1 MISLK
6 ILVGMTGTNRSNNDM
21 NTRLQ
26 IKLVGVEDFQPLHW
40 GIEIPGN
47 IAVSGNISPLRRN
60 MFSLRLLSF
69 WLWNKH
75 GHVLTPYACISDD

>member
-60 MFSLRLLSF
+60 MFSLRLLYEGGLGSGLYRLSENTVYSF
-69 WLWNKH
+69 
-75 GHVLTPYACISDD
+75 S

>member
-6 ILVGMTGTNRSNNDM
+6 ILVGMTGTNRSNNGM

-40 GIEIPGN
+40 GIEIPVN

-60 MFSLRLLSF
+60 MFSLRLLYY

-75 GHVLTPYACISDD
+75 GKVQTSYACISND